1 MCKLC
6 SLTLVFILTA
16 CFLSGCDVFA
26 VKEQQQKIAGYC
38 QLYGSVKPE
47 KDSGKKIVV
56 VLLKFKGGE
65 FQNRANWSLF
75 DHFVNDRPGK
85 WYFHTSPGSY
95 LVTAFEDIN
104 DDLVF
109 QPDEPAI
116 PAAPQSLLQCAPG
129 EVKTGIDLLIH
140 EQDRFNAKGP
150 VDIAKAQIRSSTQQL
165 DISLG
170 QVTKTGE
177 IVQLAEPRFSDE
189 IAKQGMWR
197 PLDFLIDGNA
207 GLYFLE
213 PYSAE
218 KIPVL
223 FVHGINGTPRNFDY
237 LTERMD
243 RAHFQPWLF
252 YYPSGARLENIAKRL
267 NQMVEQLQDQYKF
280 KKLVVIA
287 HSMGGLVAR
296 NFIFKNL
303 ESSRYNSIPL
313 FITLATPW
321 DGHAAAK
328 SGVEHLP
335 NPVYSWVDMVPG
347 SLYLTNLFY
356 TSDKSQAER
365 RILPKEIANHLFFT
379 FIDNEAGDGTVS
391 LASELRSEAQEE
403 ATRLY
408 GYEKSHMDILTAPEM
423 LKTVNGL
430 LDSVR

>member
-1 MCKLC
+1 MSKLC
-6 SLTLVFILTA
+6 SLTSVFILTA

-26 VKEQQQKIAGYC
+26 VKEQHQEIAGYC

-47 KDSGKKIVV
+47 KDSGKKIIV

-65 FQNRANWSLF
+65 FQNRNNWSLF

-85 WYFHTSPGSY
+85 WYFTTSPGSY

-116 PAAPQSLLQCAPG
+116 PAAPQNLLKCASG
-129 EVKTGIDLLIH
+129 EVITGIDLLIH
-140 EQDRFNAKGP
+140 EQDRFNARGP
-150 VDIAKAQIRSSTQQL
+150 VDIAKAQIRSSSQQL

-170 QVTKTGE
+170 QVTKIGE
-177 IVQLAEPRFSDE
+177 IVQLSDPRFSDE

-197 PLDFLIDGNA
+197 PLDFLIDGYA

-213 PYSAE
+213 PYSDD

-223 FVHGINGTPRNFDY
+223 FVHGINGSPRNFDY
-237 LTERMD
+237 ITENMD

-252 YYPSGARLENIAKRL
+252 YYPSGGRLENIAKRL
-267 NQMVEQLQDQYKF
+267 NQMVLQLQDKYKF
-280 KKLVVIA
+280 KKLVVVA

-303 ESSRYNSIPL
+303 ESTRQSPIPL
-313 FITLATPW
+313 FISIATPW

-335 NPVYSWVDMVPG
+335 NPVYSWIDIAPG

-356 TSDKSQAER
+356 TSDKPQAER

-391 LASELRSEAQEE
+391 LVSELRPEAQEE

-408 GYEKSHMDILTAPEM
+408 GYQKSHMDILKTPGM
-423 LKTVNGL
+423 LKQFNGL
-430 LDSVR
+430 LESVR

>member
-1 MCKLC
+1 MHKPFI
-6 SLTLVFILTA
+6 LTSAFILTA
-16 CFLSGCDVFA
+16 CFLSGCDLFA
-26 VKEQQQKIAGYC
+26 VKEQQQKIADYC
-38 QLYGSVKPE
+38 QLYGSIRPE
-47 KDSGKKIVV
+47 QDSGKKIIV

-65 FQNRANWSLF
+65 FKNRENWSLF
-75 DHFVNDRPGK
+75 DHFVNDRSGK
-85 WYFHTSPGSY
+85 WYFTTSPGSY

-104 DDLVF
+104 DDLIF

-116 PAAPQSLLQCAPG
+116 PLAPKNLLHCAPG
-129 EVKTGIDLLIH
+129 EIKTGIDLLIQA
-140 EQDRFNAKGP
+140 QDRINAQGP
-150 VDIAKAQIRSSTQQL
+150 VDVAKAQIRNSAQQL

-170 QVTKTGE
+170 QVTKIGE
-177 IVQLAEPRFSDE
+177 IIKLTEPRFSDE

-213 PYSAE
+213 PYSDE

-223 FVHGINGTPRNFDY
+223 FVHGINGTPRNFAY
-237 LTERMD
+237 LTEHID
-243 RAHFQPWLF
+243 REHFQPWLF
-252 YYPSGARLENIAKRL
+252 YYPSGGHLENVAKRL
-267 NQMVEQLQDQYKF
+267 NQMMQQLQDQYKF
-280 KKLVVIA
+280 KKLVVVA

-296 NFIFKNL
+296 NFIFKNI
-303 ESSRYNSIPL
+303 ESSPHNSIPL

-335 NPVYSWVDMVPG
+335 SPVYSWIDIAPG
-347 SLYLTNLFY
+347 SPFLTELFY
-356 TSDKSQAER
+356 TPEKPQASR
-365 RILPKEIANHLFFT
+365 RKLPQEIANHLFFG

-391 LASELRSEAQEE
+391 LSSELRPEAQEE

-408 GYEKSHMDILTAPEM
+408 GYEKSHMDILSTPEM

-430 LDSVR
+430 LESVR